1 MKKHTL
7 TDSQWECIKDM
18 LPFNGRRGNQWKD
31 HRMVINGI
39 LWILKNGAP
48 WRSLPPKYGH
58 WKTVFKRFRLWTRQG
73 LWDRILE
80 RLQFDFQSRG
90 KIDWRMFSIDGSNI
104 RAHKSAAG
112 AKKTDCPGET
122 RDHVLGYSRGGY
134 GTKIHL
140 ICDSR
145 GFPLSVGVRVEA
157 SVMRVSILSFW
168 LEV

>member
-80 RLQFDFQSRG
+80 RLQTPWLFCSLSHR
-90 KIDWRMFSIDGSNI
+90 SNVCLLSVPQ
-104 RAHKSAAG
+104 H
-112 AKKTDCPGET
+112 
-122 RDHVLGYSRGGY
+122 
-134 GTKIHL
+134 KIHYN
-140 ICDSR
+140 
-145 GFPLSVGVRVEA
+145 FLS
-157 SVMRVSILSFW
+157 SYIHNPSSL
-168 LEV
+168 

>member
-1 MKKHTL
+1 MLFVTTGSCIISLYSPNVRISQRRYNMKKHTL
-7 TDSQWECIKDM
+7 TDSQWERIKDM
-18 LPFNGRRGNQWKD
+18 LPANGQRGNQWKD

-48 WRSLPPKYGH
+48 WRSLPPRYGH

-80 RLQFDFQSRG
+80 RLQSDFQSKG

-112 AKKTDCPGET
+112 AKKK
-122 RDHVLGYSRGGY
+122 RIVLRSHG
-134 GTKIHL
+134 IM
-140 ICDSR
+140 
-145 GFPLSVGVRVEA
+145 P
-157 SVMRVSILSFW
+157 
-168 LEV
+168 